1 MQNETRYISSN
12 AAEYIPVGALR
23 NGVRILLLGAPGV
36 GKGTQ
41 AKELQKLWRIPHIST
56 GDLLRAHVVQG
67 SSLGKLAREIMARGE
82 LIPDSLIAQM
92 MDNRL
97 QEPDTFNG
105 YILDGFPRT
114 LDQAIWLDSRVTGV
128 GPGPSM
134 IAIEIRM
141 DLEQLRHRITGRR
154 NCPVCHTIY
163 NLFANPPKRAGYC
176 DKDGA
181 PLAQRTDDTTKV
193 FEERIQIYRR
203 STAPVVEQ
211 YRVMGRFA
219 AVKGDRPIEEITAE
233 IVAAV
238 DRLND

>member
-1 MQNETRYISSN
+1 MQNESQYISSN
-12 AAEYIPVGALR
+12 AAESIPAGMLR

-41 AKELQKLWRIPHIST
+41 AKELEKLWGVPHIST
-56 GDLLRAHVVQG
+56 GDLLRAHVIQG
-67 SSLGKLAREIMARGE
+67 SSLGQLAREIMARGE

-105 YILDGFPRT
+105 FILDGFPRT
-114 LDQAIWLDSRVTGV
+114 LNQAFWLDSRVIAV

-134 IAIEIRM
+134 TVIEIRM
-141 DLEQLRHRITGRR
+141 DYAQLRHRITGRR
-154 NCPVCHTIY
+154 NCPVCHTTY
-163 NLFANPPKRAGYC
+163 NLFANLPKRRGYC
-176 DKDGA
+176 DFDGA
-181 PLAQRTDDTTKV
+181 PLAQRTDDEEGV

-219 AVKGDRPIEEITAE
+219 AVNGDRPKEEITAE